1 MQALIA
7 ILLSASLLL
16 AGSAYQPSEADS
28 AAAGRLIQLFQVL
41 TGQLSTT
48 EKIAKTTESTT
59 LRSAPNAL
67 AKSQGQLTA
76 GTEVT
81 VIRSETVL
89 NSRWCYVQAGA
100 QSGWVRETS
109 LSLAGYPNALPA
121 NVATVKGSANV
132 YSSYNERTKVLA
144 QLESG
149 AELSIRRTA
158 QFGGTDWVY
167 ATVNSSGISGW
178 LLRDELNMP
187 SVVTDTDLDRSDVT
201 QSYYPTYA
209 QLGYVTTSQLNIR
222 TAPGTNFDKIGT
234 YNGGERVA
242 VLETNSGWGR
252 TTDGWIYMD

>member
-48 EKIAKTTESTT
+48 EKIAKTTESTA

-100 QSGWVRETS
+100 QSGKCRQ
-109 LSLAGYPNALPA
+109 PA
-121 NVATVKGSANV
+121 DPAVKHAD
-132 YSSYNERTKVLA
+132 
-144 QLESG
+144 Q
-149 AELSIRRTA
+149 
-158 QFGGTDWVY
+158 
-167 ATVNSSGISGW
+167 
-178 LLRDELNMP
+178 
-187 SVVTDTDLDRSDVT
+187 
-201 QSYYPTYA
+201 
-209 QLGYVTTSQLNIR
+209 
-222 TAPGTNFDKIGT
+222 APPP
-234 YNGGERVA
+234 
-242 VLETNSGWGR
+242 
-252 TTDGWIYMD
+252 